1 MKHDIILRNGII
13 IDGTGAPRF
22 AGDVAVDAGKIA
34 AIGNLRSAAA
44 ERDIDVGGKILAP
57 GFIDAHTH
65 DDGALLSVDGMTPK
79 ISQGVTTVI
88 AGNCGLSLAPLILS
102 APPPPPFTLLG
113 GRENFRFE
121 RFEDY
126 VRELRNLGIRTNAAL
141 LVGHTTLRRR
151 VMPSLDRAAN
161 ADEIARMQ
169 TEVESAMLAGAFGIS
184 TGLDYEPAL
193 ASSTDEVKAL
203 AATAARLG
211 GHYVTHTR
219 NYFDH
224 MEEALEE
231 AIDIASHARAKLVI
245 SHHQV
250 TGRDN
255 FGKSGATLERFD
267 AAHRD
272 IDIAWDVYPYAA
284 SSTVLRL
291 DRCDQGLRI
300 LITWSDSFPEMVNR
314 DLSDI
319 ARDWRC
325 SERAAAM
332 RLLPAGAVYF
342 QLDEADVRRILAHPR
357 SMIGSDG
364 LPHDKHPHPRL
375 WGTFPRVLGF
385 YARELGLFALEE
397 AVFRMTGLTATEF
410 GIERRGRLAAGHFAD
425 IVVFD
430 SDTVADRATFEHP
443 TQPSAGIDLVMVNG
457 AVVWQN
463 GLPTEARPGTV
474 LRPRGAAQGAP

>member
-1 MKHDIILRNGII
+1 MKHDLILRNGII
-13 IDGTGAPRF
+13 IDGTGAARF

-44 ERDIDVGGKILAP
+44 ASIIDVGGKIVAP
-57 GFIDAHTH
+57 VFIDAHTH
-65 DDGALLSVDGMTPK
+65 DDGALLSADGMTPK

-102 APPPPPFTLLG
+102 APPPAPFTLLG
-113 GRENFRFE
+113 SRENYRFE

-126 VRELRNLGIRTNAAL
+126 VRELRHLGIRTNAAL

-169 TEVESAMLAGAFGIS
+169 AEVESAMLAGAFGIS

-319 ARDWRC
+319 ACDWSC

-375 WGTFPRVLGF
+375 WGTFPRALGI
-385 YARELGLFALEE
+385 YSLEL
-397 AVFRMTGLTATEF
+397 
-410 GIERRGRLAAGHFAD
+410 GRLALAEAGL
-425 IVVFD
+425 
-430 SDTVADRATFEHP
+430 TLDRTASNEY
-443 TQPSAGIDLVMVNG
+443 S
-457 AVVWQN
+457 
-463 GLPTEARPGTV
+463 
-474 LRPRGAAQGAP
+474 